1 MPVREYV
8 LKLLLGA
15 VISIVISLILI
26 ALIDHQPGYLL
37 MEIELPPIFIPEFN
51 A

>member
-1 MPVREYV
+1 MPAREVV

-15 VISIVISLILI
+15 IIGIFISLVLI

-37 MEIELPPIFIPEFN
+37 LEMELPPVFLPEFN